1 MDGRIPGHTSFDEL
15 NVSKHGISL
24 RHLVFTGPGL
34 EPATLSFVDGLNIVF
49 GASDTGKSFIVKS
62 ISYMIGASSKLPKI
76 EERDGYDAAWLGFVL
91 PTGREATLYRSTKGG
106 GLKLHE
112 GLVTTAENGAGIPL
126 AVGEGK
132 KGETVSHYLLDAI
145 GLADKLIVKNASA
158 EKDKLSIRLL
168 APLVLV
174 EEDSII
180 SGRSPI
186 LYSGQHTAV
195 TFEKNLFRLLLTGQD
210 DSAVQTVMTPK
221 TRKVVTTAKVEIIDE
236 LIDQIDSQLGDGKI
250 DRLELQ
256 QQTER
261 VDASLRS
268 LHETLE
274 RAQNDIDA
282 LVSERRAKTDT
293 KLEFT
298 ARLAELDVTLQRFAS
313 LDAVYRSDIARL
325 EALEE
330 GGFILRA
337 MSGQDCAVCGAPPS
351 AQRHNHAADEIERS
365 HLAAAA
371 EARKI
376 EREQRDLARTVTSLT
391 AESNGLRT
399 AIGDLDRT
407 LLTIEQKIAEG
418 RPKEAAARNDYEVFF
433 SKKSGLE
440 RIASLL
446 ARRDALVVKK
456 SQVEEKLPGQKP
468 EDKMPVGIDG
478 PTAYAFGKTVR
489 EILETWRF
497 PRAAE
502 ALFDVPTS
510 DVTIGGKERADSGKG
525 VRAILHAAVNVA
537 LLIFCRERNLPHP
550 GFVVLDTPLLT
561 YREPLRSRHG
571 DLSEDEVEIKRTRLA
586 THFYN
591 HLASLEDLGQFIII
605 ENADPPTDL
614 AKAPNIETF
623 TASRD
628 LGRYGLFPLNDAT

>member
-1 MDGRIPGHTSFDEL
+1 VPHR
-15 NVSKHGISL
+15 GISL

-34 EPATLSFVDGLNIVF
+34 APAELSFVDGLNIVF
-49 GASDTGKSFIVKS
+49 GASDTGKSFIVKA
-62 ISYMIGASSKLPKI
+62 ITYMIGAASKLPKI
-76 EERDGYDAAWLGFVL
+76 DEREGYDAVWLGLVL
-91 PTGREATLYRSTKGG
+91 PTGREVTLYRSTKGG

-112 GLVTTAENGAGIPL
+112 GLVTSAETGIPL
-126 AVGEGK
+126 EVAEGK

-145 GLADKLIVKNASA
+145 GLADKFVVKNASA

-174 EEDSII
+174 TEGAIMSE
-180 SGRSPI
+180 RSPI

-210 DSAVQTVMTPK
+210 DSPVQTVMTTK
-221 TRKVVTTAKVEIIDE
+221 TRQVATTAKVEIIDE
-236 LIDQIDSQLGDGKI
+236 MIAQIDQELGDEEI
-250 DRLELQ
+250 DRSELR

-261 VDASLRS
+261 VETSLRS
-268 LHETLE
+268 LHETLV
-274 RAQNDIDA
+274 RAQNDIDS

-293 KLEFT
+293 KLEFS
-298 ARLAELDVTLQRFAS
+298 ARFTELEVTLQRFAS

-330 GGFILRA
+330 GGFILSA

-351 AQRHNHAADEIERS
+351 AQQHNHAADEIERS
-365 HLAAAA
+365 HLAASA

-376 EREQRDLARTVTSLT
+376 EREQRDLIRTVTSLT
-391 AESNGLRT
+391 AEANGLRT

-407 LLTIEQKIAEG
+407 LLTIEQKIVEA

-433 SKKSGLE
+433 SKKSDLE

-446 ARRDALVVKK
+446 ARRDSLVVKR
-456 SQVEEKLPGQKP
+456 SQVEEKPHAQKP
-468 EDKMPVGIDG
+468 EDKMAAGIDG
-478 PTAYAFGKTVR
+478 PIAYAFGRTVR
-489 EILETWRF
+489 QVLETWRF
-497 PRAAE
+497 PSAKD
-502 ALFDVPTS
+502 ALFDLQTS

-525 VRAILHAAVNVA
+525 VRAILHAAFNVA

-561 YREPLRSRHG
+561 YREPLGSRHG
-571 DLSEDEVEIKRTRLA
+571 DLSDDEVEIKRTRLA

-591 HLASLEDLGQFIII
+591 HLANLDGLGQITVI
-605 ENADPPTDL
+605 ENADPPSEMTKD
-614 AKAPNIETF
+614 ANIEIF
-623 TASRD
+623 TARRD
-628 LGRYGLFPLNDAT
+628 SGRYGLFPLKVTPTPTA